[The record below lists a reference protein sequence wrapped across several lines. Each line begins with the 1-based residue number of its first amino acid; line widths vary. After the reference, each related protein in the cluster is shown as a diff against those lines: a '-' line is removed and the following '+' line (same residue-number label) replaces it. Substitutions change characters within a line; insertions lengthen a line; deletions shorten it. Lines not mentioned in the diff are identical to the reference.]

1 MGLEAL
7 QVRMQPRAAI
17 FLLALAA
24 VALLLASGCSRLSL
38 LQSFAGS
45 AIIDEAEFHLEL
57 DDAGAAQLAR
67 QVDEMLAWHSAEM
80 LPRYAKFLTV
90 QAELIEAEKMDRAA
104 VGQSVAALRALLE
117 ELVQGTAPYVAAIL
131 VDHTD
136 AEKRR
141 YLEARMKER
150 LDERRAELSEPAD
163 ERLKERVERIT
174 KNFERVTG
182 DLRDD
187 QIAMIRRYAAATVG
201 NNARWLYNRAN
212 RQRAFLEF
220 LSRQP
225 DESEISAFV
234 VTILL
239 RGHDVVEPD
248 YKAISEAR
256 WAHFR
261 ELLVEI
267 MASLSA
273 GQRETASDTLR
284 EYAAEMI
291 ELSG

>member
-1 MGLEAL
+1 MVLET
-7 QVRMQPRAAI
+7 QTIRVQSRAAT
-17 FLLALAA
+17 LLLVLAA
-24 VALLLASGCSRLSL
+24 AVLLLGPGCSRLSL

-57 DDAGAAQLAR
+57 DDAGAARLAR

-80 LPRYAKFLTV
+80 LPRYAKFLTA
-90 QAELIEAEKMDRAA
+90 QAELIEAERMDRAA
-104 VGQSVAALRALLE
+104 VGDSVAALRALLE
-117 ELVQGTAPYVAAIL
+117 ELVQGTAPYAAAVL

-141 YLEARMKER
+141 YLEARMKAR

-174 KNFERVTG
+174 KNFERVAG

-187 QIAMIRRYAAATVG
+187 QIGMIRRYAAATVG
-201 NNARWLYNRAN
+201 NNARWLRNRAN

-225 DESEISAFV
+225 DEAEISAFV

-239 RGHDVVEPD
+239 RGHDVVEPE

-273 GQRETASDTLR
+273 RQREAASSTLR
-284 EYAAEMI
+284 EYATEMI